1 MAEVLAPGGFLC
13 FYDFTDV
20 TPAMFWGLSA
30 QCWGFE
36 DERDYSLWC
45 SLPRWERLLAD
56 AGFEQARASRSA
68 EQSCSVMGTAACA
81 SSRRARP
88 HL

>member
-56 AGFEQARASRSA
+56 ASFEQARALQPRLGP
-68 EQSCSVMGTAACA
+68 QGFCRVSCVLLCLCCAA
-81 SSRRARP
+81 
-88 HL
+88 